1 MKKRWISWLLVL
13 TMVAALMPQMAIEA
27 RAVQSGTCGDN
38 LTWVLDDE
46 GTLTISGTGEMWDY
60 EWGDAPWYSS
70 RASIK
75 TIQIDDGVTAIGDCA
90 FPYCSILTSVT
101 IPNGVSS
108 VGESAFD
115 GCASLTSITI
125 PQSVVNIGLYAF
137 SDCRELAKIHVDN
150 SNLNYSSDERGVL
163 FDKDKI
169 KLIQAPGAIS
179 GYYGVPDT
187 VKTIAWGAFSSC
199 NSLNEIRISDS
210 VTSIAVFAFLSCSSL
225 TSVTIGNSVETI
237 GDRAF
242 IGCDG
247 LVSITIPNSVRYIGD
262 SAFGGCDGLTSITIP
277 DSVKSIGD
285 GPFESCTNLTEILVD
300 ESNPSFSNDEMGV
313 LFNKQKTMIIQA
325 PGAINGTYSIP
336 DTVSTIG
343 DSSFCSCKRLTSILI
358 PYSVKRVDFRAFE
371 GCSGLSD
378 VYYTGTEEQWSDI
391 RISISNERLTNATI
405 HFESEMPDTPV
416 TGYQMHAYGS
426 CRDGAISRG
435 EEMTVVIELCKDGI
449 PLSDWDTP
457 VYTIGDRS
465 IISITKNEK
474 KGDYVYLTVRGVREG
489 KSSLTVTDSR
499 SGAYVAMEIEVRDSD
514 AVPSCFFITNVPR
527 FYPDYLCER
536 NNLTNFY
543 NFNGLYVCDF
553 PYPDDIKKVGGEY
566 KLTFT
571 VYNSTHMYG
580 SVDIFDA
587 LGNWKGCE
595 RINKH
600 TEITGLWDTAKS
612 AFFLIRDLV
621 ATDILSYNAASF
633 STPTKVTVTVPEGGY
648 ITISNNFVESQG
660 TYIYNTVDFLMLG
673 VSLTMDLALGKYEL
687 EGVQE
692 QAVNQ
697 ILQTPDSYKTFMSYY
712 PEIGANI
719 IADLDEKGYGA
730 IVESITLQS
739 FDLFEEMNFD
749 FLGTVDTVLDSAGN
763 VAEEIYVKCT
773 PVALGATLKGMFAV
787 NGALDRL
794 YQAMDISRS
803 ENKPYIVLY
812 TPEAAG
818 GLTMSGVTVTPDEG
832 SVTEEAVLQ
841 VFRIGNTDAMVIS
854 DEGLVVSQYEL
865 YNICFTVN
873 DREIQPSGMVTVKIP
888 IPENF
893 SDDKCIVFHQQDD
906 GQWSKVDCWI
916 ENGFIVFEV
925 DHFSQFA
932 LVDMSTAEPYVC
944 PFTDVPDDSFYYES
958 VMWAVENGITNGA
971 TASTFDPGGTCLRAH
986 VVTFLHRADGN
997 PEPGSSDNPFSD
1009 VKNTDFFYKPVLW
1022 AVENGITNGTSA
1034 TTFGSFANCNR
1045 AAVVTFL
1052 WRAAGSPEPESTS
1065 NPFEDVNPTDYFYKP
1080 VLWAAEN
1087 GITSGI
1093 DATHFGPTGDCNRAQ
1108 VVTFLYRA
1116 YN

>member
-1 MKKRWISWLLVL
+1 MKKRWISWILVFV
-13 TMVAALMPQMAIEA
+13 MVVAMVPAVTASPAQPQENQTKEDVTYPAYPDETRPYWIIFKEGYRSGRVELSVFDITNPTDDLHIVWDRNLKLNDHSKFNQCNQYYIGDNNKWVKFVTGYGVMSDYATEIIASNLDVYNRSGELICA
-27 RAVQSGTCGDN
+27 KTDWPGERYPSFVQSGTCGDN
-38 LTWVLDDE
+38 LTWVLDNE
-46 GTLTISGTGEMWDY
+46 GTLKISGTGNMHTY
-60 EWGDAPWYSS
+60 SINNAPWYDV
-70 RASIK
+70 RDDIK
-75 TIQIDDGVTAIGDCA
+75 VIKIESGVTSIGYRAFVECSNLVDITIPEGVTHIDVEAFYDCTALTDLIIPGSVITIGKKA
-90 FPYCSILTSVT
+90 FMLCSSLASVKIGKGVENLGNHVFNSCVNLTSVEL
-101 IPNGVSS
+101 P
-108 VGESAFD
+108 D
-115 GCASLTSITI
+115 SI
-125 PQSVVNIGLYAF
+125 
-137 SDCRELAKIHVDN
+137 H
-150 SNLNYSSDERGVL
+150 
-163 FDKDKI
+163 
-169 KLIQAPGAIS
+169 
-179 GYYGVPDT
+179 
-187 VKTIAWGAFSSC
+187 
-199 NSLNEIRISDS
+199 
-210 VTSIAVFAFLSCSSL
+210 
-225 TSVTIGNSVETI
+225 
-237 GDRAF
+237 
-242 IGCDG
+242 
-247 LVSITIPNSVRYIGD
+247 
-262 SAFGGCDGLTSITIP
+262 TIP
-277 DSVKSIGD
+277 DGV
-285 GPFESCTNLTEILVD
+285 
-300 ESNPSFSNDEMGV
+300 FSN
-313 LFNKQKTMIIQA
+313 
-325 PGAINGTYSIP
+325 
-336 DTVSTIG
+336 
-343 DSSFCSCKRLTSILI
+343 CTSL
-358 PYSVKRVDFRAFE
+358 R
-371 GCSGLSD
+371 D
-378 VYYTGTEEQWSDI
+378 VYYSGTESQWDSI
-391 RISISNERLTNATI
+391 RIGWWNSDLVNATI

-435 EEMTVVIELCKDGI
+435 EEMTVVIELCKDGV

-457 VYTIGDRS
+457 AYTIGDRS

-474 KGDYVYLTVRGVREG
+474 KGDYVYLTVRGVRVG

-553 PYPDDIKKVGGEY
+553 PYPDDIKKVDGKY
-566 KLTFT
+566 NLTFT

-580 SVDIFDA
+580 SVDIFDSQ
-587 LGNWKGCE
+587 GNWKGCE

-763 VAEEIYVKCT
+763 VAEDIFVKCT

-873 DREIQPSGMVTVKIP
+873 DKEIQPNGMVTVKIP
-888 IPENF
+888 IPESF
-893 SDDKCIVFHQQDD
+893 SDDKCIVFHQRDD

-932 LVDMSTAEPYVC
+932 LIDMSTAEPYVC

-997 PEPGSSDNPFSD
+997 PEPGSSNNPFSD

-1022 AVENGITNGTSA
+1022 AVENGITNGTTA
-1034 TTFGSFANCNR
+1034 TTFGSYANCNR

-1065 NPFEDVNPTDYFYKP
+1065 NPFVDVKPTDYFYKP

-1087 GITSGI
+1087 SITSGI
-1093 DATHFGPTGDCNRAQ
+1093 DATHFGPTADCNRAQ